1 LHFSFSGSTFEL
13 IEQVLLTTCL
23 INCLLG
29 LGRREMFELS
39 RNAIEYTFADSKVKE
54 DLRKFF
60 NSVAKKYGSATK
72 VLS

>member
-1 LHFSFSGSTFEL
+1 
-13 IEQVLLTTCL
+13 
-23 INCLLG
+23 
-29 LGRREMFELS
+29 MFELS